1 MEQFTSR
8 LEPSERAEVTLT
20 LTLDHHQR
28 RLARLRVTLPSGESV
43 GLNLPRGQALKEG
56 DRLRSE
62 PSGWVARVRAAPE
75 HVSVAE
81 TLDPHL
87 LTRAAYHLQRE
98 QIWLLRELLH
108 HEGAEGLDLGGASYL
123 AALPLRS
130 IVYVSDAGFI
140 LDALDASDGHARSSR
155 RVAQAVPGSPKDLDF
170 VPLEQ
175 VDHPFPRRL
184 RRRVWTP
191 TRSGR
196 GGQNFRK
203 RCGQNFRNRQAA

>member
-87 LTRAAYHLQRE
+87 LTRAAYHLGNRHVALRIEAGRLIYQRDHVLDGLCRELGLTVTE
-98 QIWLLRELLH
+98 QILPFEPEAGGYAGGHGHSHELRLSP
-108 HEGAEGLDLGGASYL
+108 LG
-123 AALPLRS
+123 
-130 IVYVSDAGFI
+130 
-140 LDALDASDGHARSSR
+140 
-155 RVAQAVPGSPKDLDF
+155 
-170 VPLEQ
+170 
-175 VDHPFPRRL
+175 
-184 RRRVWTP
+184 
-191 TRSGR
+191 RSG
-196 GGQNFRK
+196 GHGH
-203 RCGQNFRNRQAA
+203 